1 MKSVFLTGAT
11 GGLGNAVARA
21 LSERGY
27 TVFAAGTNQEK
38 LERLGSLEG
47 VIPVWADVTD
57 MASVE
62 KACETVR
69 SYTDRLYAVIN
80 LAGLT
85 AFCSMVEGDCV
96 ATTEKLLDINVTG
109 MVRVNRVFFELV
121 RAGGGRIIN
130 CSSEAGWGKSQPFAA
145 PYYLSKRA
153 VEAYNDS
160 LRRELMFLGVPVVKI
175 QPGPFNTNL
184 MGDIIN
190 GFEKTLSETTYYGDV
205 LSRMKPMM
213 TAEIGH
219 GSDPALL
226 AKVMIK
232 ALEAKRP
239 RLCYRVGTGKLTAIL
254 ALLPEGAVDAM
265 YRFYMSRRKPA

>member
-1 MKSVFLTGAT
+1 
-11 GGLGNAVARA
+11 
-21 LSERGY
+21 
-27 TVFAAGTNQEK
+27 
-38 LERLGSLEG
+38 
-47 VIPVWADVTD
+47 
-57 MASVE
+57 
-62 KACETVR
+62 
-69 SYTDRLYAVIN
+69 
-80 LAGLT
+80 
-85 AFCSMVEGDCV
+85 MVEGDCV
-96 ATTEKLLDINVTG
+96 AATEKLLDINVTG

-175 QPGPFNTNL
+175 QPGPFKTNL
-184 MGDIIN
+184 MGDISN
-190 GFEKTLSETTYYGDV
+190 GFEKTLSETAYYGDV

-213 TAEIGH
+213 TAEISH
-219 GSDPALL
+219 GSNPELL

-254 ALLPEGAVDAM
+254 AWLPEGAVDAM